1 MFQILIKSPE
11 RFPENGSLRVEAHFA
26 QEIAV
31 SPVQARRKAAGYLA
45 TEVSMAIRAGDP
57 VLIAGQHPMW
67 RVPVQLHL
75 PGGSD
80 ELMPIIG
87 SVDVDAVTAN
97 VIPLAPD
104 QILSLQNQADAFAAS
119 SSLSAA

>member
-45 TEVSMAIRAGDP
+45 TEVSMAIRAGEP
-57 VLIAGQHPMW
+57 ILIAGQQSVW

-75 PGGSD
+75 LGGSD
-80 ELMPIIG
+80 DLLPIIG

-97 VIPLAPD
+97 IIPLSPD
-104 QILSLQNQADAFAAS
+104 QILSLQSQADAFVAS
-119 SSLSAA
+119 SSLSPA

>member
-1 MFQILIKSPE
+1 MFQILIESQD

-57 VLIAGQHPMW
+57 VLIAGQHPLW
-67 RVPVQLHL
+67 RVPARLHL
-75 PGGSD
+75 PGSKD

-97 VIPLAPD
+97 IVPLTPD
-104 QILSLQNQADAFAAS
+104 QILSLQDQADAFVAS
-119 SSLSAA
+119 SSPSPA

>member
-26 QEIAV
+26 QEISV

-45 TEVSMAIRAGDP
+45 TEVSMAIRAGEP
-57 VLIAGQHPMW
+57 ILIAGQQPVW
-67 RVPVQLHL
+67 RVPVHLHL
-75 PGGSD
+75 PGSGD
-80 ELMPIIG
+80 DLVPIIG

-97 VIPLAPD
+97 VIPLTPD
-104 QILSLQNQADAFAAS
+104 QIFSLQSQTDAFAAS
-119 SSLSAA
+119 SSLSPA